1 MAFSFWRLMIKPSKQ
16 GVTKARH
23 TGTIN
28 EEAEMDNLQK
38 IEQLVSKA
46 GCSYEDA
53 KAALEGCGWDMIDA
67 IISLERE
74 GKVKKETVEH
84 TAQNE
89 EAQAEIVAEVI
100 TEKRSDSGQQ
110 IAYSYE
116 ESTSSNPGS
125 GNKSSGSYD
134 NAEKAPKE
142 KHRLWKRIKS
152 ILMNNRMV
160 IIKSDGKQI
169 VDLPIIIPIIA
180 LIAFFWATL
189 ILAVVAMVFGCR
201 FHFEGEDLGKTNIN
215 STMDKATDYAEKVRN
230 DLTKKANE

>member
-1 MAFSFWRLMIKPSKQ
+1 
-16 GVTKARH
+16 
-23 TGTIN
+23 
-28 EEAEMDNLQK
+28 MDNLQK

-74 GKVKKETVEH
+74 GKVKKETLEH

-116 ESTSSNPGS
+116 ESDYESQSS
-125 GNKSSGSYD
+125 GNQGNGNFGGGNYD
-134 NAEKAPKE
+134 KAEKAPKE